1 MSVPPVA
8 CTADAPGASPPMIAA
23 AYTESDHGHHL
34 AAYVFAYAQE
44 QNRPAQIKIRPKELG
59 FDGDVY
65 VYDYFSKTG
74 KKVARDGEYDTNASY
89 NGSYFIVAPIMA
101 NGTAWIGDLNLFAS
115 MGKKRL
121 GVNGSQVTVHFAAGE
136 AMIDLSVYDATT
148 ETLRTRQIRRP
159 DGVDLS
165 RPADVSLSGDL
176 L

>member
-1 MSVPPVA
+1 
-8 CTADAPGASPPMIAA
+8 
-23 AYTESDHGHHL
+23 
-34 AAYVFAYAQE
+34 
-44 QNRPAQIKIRPKELG
+44 
-59 FDGDVY
+59 
-65 VYDYFSKTG
+65 
-74 KKVARDGEYDTNASY
+74 
-89 NGSYFIVAPIMA
+89 MA

-121 GVNGSQVTVHFAAGE
+121 DVHGSQVTVHFAAGE